1 MMVCMTGSIQQ
12 PFNADE
18 EWLARPRRSTAS
30 RLSRWLVWRL
40 GNFENL
46 HFNCSFT
53 SYYILFTFILTRG
66 CAAPRSTISHPVP
79 SALQQPLPFSTFLYS
94 SLLFSTF
101 YPLSFLAFSHSLSM
115 FCIRLLLTI
124 SLRLAHMTTWR
135 RSDIF
140 QHLEDQATP
149 LTNSDRCVS
158 SQHQAQLRHFRDI
171 LCHDRGGNR

>member
-53 SYYILFTFILTRG
+53 SYYILFTFILTQG

-79 SALQQPLPFSTFLYS
+79 SALQQPLPFSTLLYF
-94 SLLFSTF
+94 SLLFTLF
-101 YPLSFLAFSHSLSM
+101 PFLRF
-115 FCIRLLLTI
+115 LTLYQCFA
-124 SLRLAHMTTWR
+124 SGC
-135 RSDIF
+135 S
-140 QHLEDQATP
+140 
-149 LTNSDRCVS
+149 
-158 SQHQAQLRHFRDI
+158 
-171 LCHDRGGNR
+171 